1 MGGSRGSAPTY
12 FRQTPTAPII
22 YQTIQSQEGWDAADD
37 FLKRL
42 RGDRDAI
49 VKDQASVLGAQ
60 NAAAY
65 AREKSKYQSAATT
78 PDNPIWEAEST
89 ARSKV
94 SQADSAGDKAYTQT
108 LALSDQNK
116 QAEQKKQSSEDSR
129 RRASQLASLATQQGS
144 AYTPPKPSGS
154 K

>member
-22 YQTIQSQEGWDAADD
+22 YQTIQSKEGWQAADD

-49 VKDQASVLGAQ
+49 VKDQAKTLSFK
-60 NAAAY
+60 NALALAD
-65 AREKSKYQSAATT
+65 EKKKYQAAATT
-78 PDNPIWEAEST
+78 PDNPMWEAEQA

-94 SQADSAGDKAYTQT
+94 SAADSAWDKANQ
-108 LALSDQNK
+108 LAVSAKDLTDKKRQQNK
-116 QAEQKKQSSEDSR
+116 LGSLQA
-129 RRASQLASLATQQGS
+129 QQGAS
-144 AYTPPKPSGS
+144 YTPPTPSGS

>member
-1 MGGSRGSAPTY
+1 MGGSRPSAPTY
-12 FRQTPTAPII
+12 FRHQPTAPII

-42 RGDRDAI
+42 RSDRDAI
-49 VKDQASVLGAQ
+49 VKDQASVLGAK

-65 AREKSKYQSAATT
+65 ASEKSKYQSAATT
-78 PDNPIWEAEST
+78 PDNPMWEAEQA

-94 SQADSAGDKAYTQT
+94 SAADSAWDKANQ
-108 LALSDQNK
+108 LAVSAKDLTDKKRQQNK
-116 QAEQKKQSSEDSR
+116 LGSLQA
-129 RRASQLASLATQQGS
+129 QQGAS
-144 AYTPPKPSGS
+144 YTPPTPSGS

>member
-1 MGGSRGSAPTY
+1 MGGSRPSAPTY
-12 FRQTPTAPII
+12 FRHQPTAPII

-42 RGDRDAI
+42 RSDRDAI
-49 VKDQASVLGAQ
+49 VKDQASVLGAK

-65 AREKSKYQSAATT
+65 ANEKSKYQSAATT
-78 PDNPIWEAEST
+78 PDNPMWEAEQA

-94 SQADSAGDKAYTQT
+94 SAADSAWDKANQ
-108 LALSDQNK
+108 LAVSAKDLTDKKRQQNK
-116 QAEQKKQSSEDSR
+116 LGSLQA
-129 RRASQLASLATQQGS
+129 QQGAS
-144 AYTPPKPSGS
+144 YTPPTPSGS

>member
-1 MGGSRGSAPTY
+1 MGGSKPSAPVHY
-12 FRQTPTAPII
+12 RHKPTAPII

-42 RGDRDAI
+42 RSDRDAI
-49 VKDQASVLGAQ
+49 VKDQAAVLGAK

-65 AREKSKYQSAATT
+65 ASEKQKYQSAATT
-78 PDNPIWEAEST
+78 PDNPMWEAEQA

-94 SQADSAGDKAYTQT
+94 SAADSAWDKANQ
-108 LALSDQNK
+108 LAVSAKDLTDKKRQQNK
-116 QAEQKKQSSEDSR
+116 LGSLQA
-129 RRASQLASLATQQGS
+129 QQGAS
-144 AYTPPKPSGS
+144 YTPPTPSGS

>member
-22 YQTIQSQEGWDAADD
+22 YQTIQSKEGWQAADD

-49 VKDQASVLGAQ
+49 VKDQAKTLSFK
-60 NAAAY
+60 NALALAD
-65 AREKSKYQSAATT
+65 EKKKYQAAATT
-78 PDNPIWEAEST
+78 PDNPMWEAESN
-89 ARSKV
+89 ARRKV
-94 SQADSAGDKAYTQT
+94 SEADSAWDKA
-108 LALSDQNK
+108 N
-116 QAEQKKQSSEDSR
+116 
-129 RRASQLASLATQQGS
+129 QLAVSAKNLTDKKRQQTQLSSLKAQQGS
-144 AYTPPKPSGS
+144 GYTPPKPSGS

>member
-1 MGGSRGSAPTY
+1 MGGSRPSAPTY
-12 FRQTPTAPII
+12 FRHQPTAPII

-42 RGDRDAI
+42 RSDRNAI
-49 VKDQASVLGAQ
+49 VKDQASVLGAK

-65 AREKSKYQSAATT
+65 ASEKSKYQSAATT
-78 PDNPIWEAEST
+78 PDNPMWEAEQA

-94 SQADSAGDKAYTQT
+94 SAADSAWDKANQ
-108 LALSDQNK
+108 LAVSAKDLTDKKRQQNK
-116 QAEQKKQSSEDSR
+116 LGSLQA
-129 RRASQLASLATQQGS
+129 QQGAS
-144 AYTPPKPSGS
+144 YTPPTPSGS

>member
-22 YQTIQSQEGWDAADD
+22 YQTIQSKEGWQAADD

-49 VKDQASVLGAQ
+49 VKDQASVLGAK

-65 AREKSKYQSAATT
+65 ASEKSKYQSATTT
-78 PDNPIWEAEST
+78 PDNPMWEAEAN
-89 ARSKV
+89 ARRKV
-94 SQADSAGDKAYTQT
+94 SEADSAWDKA
-108 LALSDQNK
+108 N
-116 QAEQKKQSSEDSR
+116 
-129 RRASQLASLATQQGS
+129 QLAVSAKNLTDKKRQQTQLGSLKAQQGS
-144 AYTPPKPSGS
+144 GYTPPKPSGS

>member
-1 MGGSRGSAPTY
+1 MGGSRPSAPTY
-12 FRQTPTAPII
+12 FRHQPTAPII

-42 RGDRDAI
+42 RSDRDAI
-49 VKDQASVLGAQ
+49 VKDQASVLGAK

-65 AREKSKYQSAATT
+65 ASEKSKYQSAATT
-78 PDNPIWEAEST
+78 PDNPMWEAEQA

-94 SQADSAGDKAYTQT
+94 SAADSAWDKANQ
-108 LALSDQNK
+108 LAVSAKDLPDKKRQQNK
-116 QAEQKKQSSEDSR
+116 LGSLQA
-129 RRASQLASLATQQGS
+129 QQGAS
-144 AYTPPKPSGS
+144 YTPPTPSGS

>member
-1 MGGSRGSAPTY
+1 MGGSRPSAPTY
-12 FRQTPTAPII
+12 FRHQPTAPII

-42 RGDRDAI
+42 RSDGDAI
-49 VKDQASVLGAQ
+49 VKDQASVLGAK

-65 AREKSKYQSAATT
+65 ASEKSKYQSAATT
-78 PDNPIWEAEST
+78 PDNPMWKAEQA

-94 SQADSAGDKAYTQT
+94 SAADSAWDKA
-108 LALSDQNK
+108 N
-116 QAEQKKQSSEDSR
+116 
-129 RRASQLASLATQQGS
+129 QLAVSAKNLTDKKRQQTQLSSLKAQQGS
-144 AYTPPKPSGS
+144 GYTPPKPSGS